1 MKNFKLSPEIVLFDR
16 CQEFCKEFNIGEK
29 DLIITNEYIYKP
41 YFESYVKNATVIYR
55 RDFGSGE
62 PNDKMVEAIYQK
74 VKNINF
80 ERVIGIGGGSILD
93 IAKLFS
99 LEKLTPVCDL
109 FEKKF
114 EPVKNKK
121 LILIPTTCGTGSE
134 VTNISVL
141 HLSSIN
147 SKLGLANDEI
157 LADYAVLIPELL
169 EVLPFNVFA
178 TSSIDALIHS
188 IESFVSPKS
197 SVFTEMYS
205 VEAMK
210 IILRGF
216 KNIVTNGKDSLHNYL
231 HDFLIASTYAGIAF
245 GNAGC
250 GAVHAMSYPL
260 GSIYHVPH
268 GESNYVFF
276 TEVFKTYERLNPNG
290 KLEKLNKVLAEI
302 LNCSVENVFD
312 EIENLLYKIL
322 PKKTLQGYGA
332 KEEDLDIFTDNV
344 ITKQGRLMGNA
355 YIPLDRDTIYNI
367 YKSLY

>member
-99 LEKLTPVCDL
+99 LEKLTPVCGL

-290 KLEKLNKVLAEI
+290 KLEKLNKILAEI

>member
-1 MKNFKLSPEIVLFDR
+1 MNNFKLSPEIILSDT
-16 CQEFCKEFNIGEK
+16 CEEFCEKFKIGK
-29 DLIITNEYIYKP
+29 NDLIITNEYIYKP
-41 YFESYVKNATVIYR
+41 YFESYANGATVIYR

-62 PNDKMVEAIYQK
+62 PSDKMVEAIYNT
-74 VKNINF
+74 VKDINF
-80 ERVIGIGGGSILD
+80 ERVLGIGGGSILD
-93 IAKLFS
+93 VAKLFA

-114 EPVKNKK
+114 KPAKNKK
-121 LILIPTTCGTGSE
+121 LVLIPTTCGTGSE

-147 SKLGLANDEI
+147 SKLGLADDEI

-169 EVLPFNVFA
+169 EVLPFKVFA
-178 TSSIDALIHS
+178 ASSIDALIHS

-205 VEAMK
+205 IEAMK
-210 IILRGF
+210 MILNGF
-216 KNIVTNGKDSLHNYL
+216 KNIVQNGNDSLRNHFT
-231 HDFLIASTYAGIAF
+231 DFLIASTYAGIAF

-260 GSIYHVPH
+260 GSIYHVAH

-276 TEVFKTYERLNPNG
+276 TEIFKIYQKLNPNG
-290 KLEKLNKVLAEI
+290 KIKRLNKI
-302 LNCSVENVFD
+302 LSETLDCSEENVFD

-322 PKKTLQGYGA
+322 PKKSLKGYGTT
-332 KEEDLDIFTDNV
+332 EEDLQLFTDNV
-344 ITKQGRLMGNA
+344 ITKQGRLMSNA
-355 YIPLDRDTIYNI
+355 YVSLDRDTIYNI

>member
-1 MKNFKLSPEIVLFDR
+1 MNSFKLSPEIVLFNK
-16 CQEFCKEFNIGEK
+16 CQDFCKEFNLGK
-29 DLIITNEYIYKP
+29 NDLIITNEYLYKP
-41 YFESYVKNATVIYR
+41 YFESHIKDATVIYR
-55 RDFGSGE
+55 RDFGNGE
-62 PNDKMVEAIYQK
+62 PNDKMVEDIYNK
-74 VKNINF
+74 VKDIKF
-80 ERVIGIGGGSILD
+80 ERVVGIGGGSILD
-93 IAKLFS
+93 VAKLFA

-114 EPVKNKK
+114 APVKNKK

-147 SKLGLANDEI
+147 SKLGLANDNI

-169 EVLPFNVFA
+169 EILPFKVFA
-178 TSSIDALIHS
+178 VSSIDALIHS

-205 VEAMK
+205 IEAMK
-210 IILRGF
+210 MILNGF
-216 KNIVTNGKDSLHNYL
+216 KNIAKNGNDSLDMHL
-231 HDFLIASTYAGIAF
+231 DDFLLASTYAGIAF

-276 TEVFKTYERLNPNG
+276 TEVFKTYEKLNPDGKLGRLN
-290 KLEKLNKVLAEI
+290 KILAEI
-302 LNCSVENVFD
+302 LDCSAENVFD

-322 PKKTLQGYGA
+322 PKKSLKGYGTTE
-332 KEEDLDIFTDNV
+332 KDLEFFTDNV
-344 ITKQGRLMGNA
+344 ITKQGRLMANA

>member
-188 IESFVSPKS
+188 IESLVSPKS

-268 GESNYVFF
+268 GESNYAMF
-276 TEVFKTYERLNPNG
+276 TGVMNCYMSIKSDGEIAKLNRFIADILGCEPENVYAE
-290 KLEKLNKVLAEI
+290 LEKL
-302 LNCSVENVFD
+302 LNV
-312 EIENLLYKIL
+312 IL
-322 PKKTLQGYGA
+322 PKKALHEYGV
-332 KEEDLDIFTDNV
+332 KEEELPEFAKSV
-344 ITKQGRLMGNA
+344 IENQQRLMKHSFV
-355 YIPLDRDTIYNI
+355 PLDYDKVYGI
-367 YKSLY
+367 YKKLY

>member
-1 MKNFKLSPEIVLFDR
+1 MKSFKLSSEIITFEN
-16 CQEFCKEFNIGEK
+16 CIEFCEKFNIGHG
-29 DLIITNEYIYKP
+29 DLIITNKYIYKP
-41 YFESYVKNATVIYR
+41 FFESNVKGATVIYR
-55 RDFGSGE
+55 RDYGNGE
-62 PNDKMVEAIYQK
+62 PNDKMVEDIYNDI
-74 VKNINF
+74 KNIDYK
-80 ERVIGIGGGSILD
+80 RVIGIGGGSILD
-93 IAKLFS
+93 VAKLFV
-99 LEKLTPVCDL
+99 LEQITPVCDL

-114 EPVKNKK
+114 PPKKVKE

-147 SKLGLANDEI
+147 SKLGLAHDEI

-169 EVLPFNVFA
+169 SVLPYKVFA
-178 TSSIDALIHS
+178 ASSIDALIHAL
-188 IESFVSPKS
+188 ESFVSPKS

-205 VEAMK
+205 IEAIKM
-210 IILRGF
+210 IINGF
-216 KNIVTNGKDSLHNYL
+216 KVIAKEGDGSLDKLLN
-231 HDFLIASTYAGIAF
+231 DFLIASTYAGIAF

-276 TEVFKTYERLNPNG
+276 TEIFKTYKKINPHGKISTLNT
-290 KLEKLNKVLAEI
+290 LLAQI
-302 LNCSVENVFD
+302 LNCSEESALD
-312 EIENLLYKIL
+312 EIENLLYKVL

-332 KEEDLDIFTDNV
+332 KEEDLMIFTENV
-344 ITKQGRLMGNA
+344 LTKQGRLMGNA
-355 YIPLDRDTIYNI
+355 YVSLDKETIYNI